1 MYLRGKKPKLYMSER
16 ECLFWKNC
24 QCVAHQKL
32 ILTVR
37 FIRLLKLQDIIILLA
52 NKHGCYNLETMELNL
67 LNLHLRLQN
76 IGHHCQI
83 NPNAFWVQRIIV
95 NTIAVPAHLSHF
107 FLAVSYQAPKSGNC
121 WLWIKGNLLFLLS
134 PHIFFKSLSLKQMY
148 FLIQPFTH
156 TLV

>member
-1 MYLRGKKPKLYMSER
+1 MGNVLKGKKTKIIYVRKGVSVLKKFPVCFPPETD
-16 ECLFWKNC
+16 FNC
-24 QCVAHQKL
+24 EIHQVVK
-32 ILTVR
+32 
-37 FIRLLKLQDIIILLA
+37 IIILLA

-67 LNLHLRLQN
+67 LNSHLRLQN
-76 IGHHCQI
+76 LGHHCQI

-95 NTIAVPAHLSHF
+95 NTIAVSAHLSHF

-121 WLWIKGNLLFLLS
+121 WFWIKGNLLFPLS
-134 PHIFFKSLSLKQMY
+134 PHIFFKSLSLKQIY